1 MGWSNLVI
9 RKGYSFWQLPG
20 SDRLLLLQAL
30 LLIPLVAISLK
41 VLGFQRTQS
50 FLTRLAPKSIRATAQ
65 ASANAPS
72 PDVDLLSQVRTTA
85 RMVRIAVRYNSPWNN
100 CLKQSLVLWWLLR
113 RQGIDSELR
122 IGVKQE
128 GGKLEAH
135 AWVEYDGKVLNDS
148 QDVRSRF
155 TMFDRPIEVKL

>member
-9 RKGYSFWQLPG
+9 RKGYSFWQLPS
-20 SDRLLLLQAL
+20 SDRRLLLQAL
-30 LLIPLVAISLK
+30 PLIPLVAISLK

-50 FLTRLAPKSIRATAQ
+50 LLTRLAPKSI
-65 ASANAPS
+65 APS
-72 PDVDLLSQVRTTA
+72 PDVDLFPQVRTTA

-128 GGKLEAH
+128 QGKLEAH

-148 QDVRSRF
+148 PDVRSRF